1 MRSVGFATLKT
12 RKISNRELP
21 KTPTGIRGLD
31 EITYGGLPKGR
42 PSLVCG
48 SAGCGKTLLGM
59 EFLINGARIYNEPGV
74 FIAFEETPEE
84 LIANV
89 SSLGFELDRLVEK
102 KMIALDHIRV
112 ERSEIEETGEY
123 DLEGLFIRLQYAIDS
138 VGAKR
143 VVLDTLEA
151 LFAGFSNE
159 SILRSELRRL
169 FQWLK
174 SRNVTA
180 VITAERGDGTLT
192 RQGLEEYV
200 ADCVILLDNRVIDQI
215 STRRLRIV
223 KYRGSAHGSNEFP
236 FLIDEGGFSVLPITS
251 LSLDHPISSE
261 IVPSGVPDLDEM
273 LGVGGYYRGSS
284 VLVSGSAGTGKSTLA
299 ASLCRA
305 ACSAGSRCLYF
316 SFEESPNQIVRNM
329 RSVGIDLRPFVNKG
343 LLHIVSNRPAA
354 YGLERHLVSIH
365 KQISEFRPAV
375 VIIDPITSLIS
386 NADRNDVLAMSTRLV
401 DFLKSEQITGFFIS
415 LSSAGSSLEVTEISI
430 SSLMDTWLLLR
441 DIELNGERNRG
452 MYVLKS
458 RGMAHSNQ
466 IREFVLTN
474 KGIRLL
480 KVYLGSEGV
489 LTGSA
494 RVAQEEKEK
503 GAVMDRAQRSEAAA
517 AELERK
523 RMSMEARIA
532 AMRAEFEAEKLEA
545 AKLISQ
551 DEQRL
556 GRIEADRDAMAASRG
571 RNGKNGVVA
580 ASRGKNGQP
589 KTQGL

>member
-1 MRSVGFATLKT
+1 MKT
-12 RKISNRELP
+12 RKISPRELP
-21 KTPTGIRGLD
+21 KSPTGIRGLD

-48 SAGCGKTLLGM
+48 SAGCGKTLLGL
-59 EFLINGARIYNEPGV
+59 EFLINGARNYDEPGV
-74 FIAFEETPEE
+74 FMAFEETPEE

-102 KMIALDHIRV
+102 NMIALDHVRI

-151 LFAGFSNE
+151 LFAGFSSE
-159 SILRSELRRL
+159 SILRAELRRL

-174 SRNVTA
+174 ARNVTA

-215 STRRLRIV
+215 STRRLRII

-273 LGVGGYYRGSS
+273 LGVGGYYKGSS
-284 VLVSGSAGTGKSTLA
+284 VLVSGTAGTGKSTLA

-305 ACSAGSRCLYF
+305 ACSAGNRCLYF

-329 RSVGIDLRPFVNKG
+329 RSVGIDLRPYVNKG
-343 LLHIVSNRPAA
+343 LLQIVANRPAS
-354 YGLERHLVSIH
+354 YGLERHLVAIH
-365 KQISEFRPAV
+365 KQIGDLHPSV
-375 VIIDPITSLIS
+375 VIVDPITSLVS

-401 DFLKSEQITGFFIS
+401 DYLKSEQITGFFIS
-415 LSSAGSSLEVTEISI
+415 LSTQGSTLEMTEISI

-458 RGMAHSNQ
+458 RGMRHSNQ

-474 KGIRLL
+474 KGIRLM

-494 RVAQEEKEK
+494 RVAQEAKEKEV
-503 GAVMDRAQRSEAAA
+503 ALERAQRSEAAA
-517 AELERK
+517 AELEHK

-551 DEQRL
+551 DQLRL
-556 GRIEADRDAMAASRG
+556 GRIEAERAAM
-571 RNGKNGVVA
+571 A
-580 ASRGKNGQP
+580 ASRGKNGAVGASRGKNGKNGQP
-589 KTQGL
+589 RSQGI

>member
-1 MRSVGFATLKT
+1 MKT
-12 RKISNRELP
+12 RKISARELP

-48 SAGCGKTLLGM
+48 SPGCGKTLLGL
-59 EFLINGARIYNEPGV
+59 EFLINGARQYSEPGV
-74 FIAFEETPEE
+74 FMAFEETPEE

-89 SSLGFELDRLVEK
+89 SSLGFELNRLVEK
-102 KMIALDHIRV
+102 RLIALDHIRI

-123 DLEGLFIRLQYAIDS
+123 DLEGLFVRLQYAIDS

-159 SILRSELRRL
+159 SILRAELRRL

-174 SRNVTA
+174 AKNVTA
-180 VITAERGDGTLT
+180 LITAERGDGTLT

-200 ADCVILLDNRVIDQI
+200 ADCVILLDNRVIDQV

-223 KYRGSAHGSNEFP
+223 KYRGSGHGSNEFP

-273 LGVGGYYRGSS
+273 LGVGGYFRGSGI
-284 VLVSGSAGTGKSTLA
+284 LVSGTAGTGKSTLA
-299 ASLCRA
+299 ASLCLA
-305 ACSAGSRCLYF
+305 ACSAGNRCLYF
-316 SFEESPNQIVRNM
+316 SFEESPNQIMRNM
-329 RSVGIDLRPFVNKG
+329 RSVGIDLRPFVTKG
-343 LLHIVSNRPAA
+343 VLQIIANRPAI
-354 YGLERHLVSIH
+354 YGLERHLVSMH
-365 KQISEFRPAV
+365 KQISDYRPSV
-375 VIIDPITSLIS
+375 VIIDPITSLIAT
-386 NADRNDVLAMSTRLV
+386 ADRSDVLAMITRLS
-401 DFLKSEQITGFFIS
+401 DYLKSEQITGFFTS
-415 LSSAGSSLEVTEISI
+415 LSNIEGDIEKTEMSV

-452 MYVLKS
+452 IYVLKS

-466 IREFVLTN
+466 IREFVLSN
-474 KGIRLL
+474 KGIQLL
-480 KVYLGSEGV
+480 RVYLGSEGV

-494 RVAQEEKEK
+494 RVAQEAMEKE
-503 GAVMDRAQRSEAAA
+503 AAFERAQHSELTAAV
-517 AELERK
+517 LERRRK
-523 RMSMEARIA
+523 SMEAQIA
-532 AMRAEFEAEKLEA
+532 AMRAEFEAEKQEA

-551 DEQRL
+551 DRGRV
-556 GRIEADRDAMAASRG
+556 GRIETDRTAM
-571 RNGKNGVVA
+571 A

-589 KTQGL
+589 RSRGI

>member
-1 MRSVGFATLKT
+1 MKT
-12 RKISNRELP
+12 RKISARELP
-21 KTPTGIRGLD
+21 KTPTGVRGLD

-48 SAGCGKTLLGM
+48 STGCGKTLLGL
-59 EFLINGARIYNEPGV
+59 EFLINGARRYSEPGV
-74 FIAFEETPEE
+74 FMAFEETPEE

-89 SSLGFELDRLVEK
+89 SSLGFELDRLVAK
-102 KMIALDHIRV
+102 RLIVLDHIRI

-123 DLEGLFIRLQYAIDS
+123 DLEGLFVRLQYAIDS

-143 VVLDTLEA
+143 VVLDTVEA

-159 SILRSELRRL
+159 SILRAELRRL

-174 SRNVTA
+174 AKNVTA
-180 VITAERGDGTLT
+180 LITAERGDGTLT

-200 ADCVILLDNRVIDQI
+200 ADCVILLDHRVIDQV

-223 KYRGSAHGSNEFP
+223 KYRGSSHGSNEFP

-251 LSLDHPISSE
+251 LSLDHPVSSE

-273 LGVGGYYRGSS
+273 LGVGGYFRGSS
-284 VLVSGSAGTGKSTLA
+284 VLVSGTAGTGKTTLA

-305 ACSAGSRCLYF
+305 ACNAGNRCLYF
-316 SFEESPNQIVRNM
+316 SFEESPNQIMRNM
-329 RSVGIDLRPFVNKG
+329 RSVGIDLRPFVTKG
-343 LLHIVSNRPAA
+343 VLQIIANRPAI
-354 YGLERHLVSIH
+354 YGLERHLVSMH
-365 KQISEFRPAV
+365 KQISELRPSV
-375 VIIDPITSLIS
+375 VIIDPITSLIAT
-386 NADRNDVLAMSTRLV
+386 ADRSDVLAMITRLS
-401 DFLKSEQITGFFIS
+401 DYLKSEQITGFFAS
-415 LSSAGSSLEVTEISI
+415 LSDSEGNLEKTGISV

-452 MYVLKS
+452 IYVLKS

-474 KGIRLL
+474 KGIQLL
-480 KVYLGSEGV
+480 RVYLGSEGV

-494 RVAQEEKEK
+494 RVAQEAMEKE
-503 GAVMDRAQRSEAAA
+503 AAFERAQRSELTA

-523 RMSMEARIA
+523 RKSMEARIA
-532 AMRAEFEAEKLEA
+532 AMRAEFEAEKREV
-545 AKLISQ
+545 AKVISQ
-551 DEQRL
+551 DEGRV
-556 GRIEADRDAMAASRG
+556 GRIETDRTAM
-571 RNGKNGVVA
+571 A

-589 KTQGL
+589 RSRGI

>member
-1 MRSVGFATLKT
+1 MKT
-12 RKISNRELP
+12 RKISARELP

-48 SAGCGKTLLGM
+48 STGCGKTLLGL
-59 EFLINGARIYNEPGV
+59 EFLINGARRYSEPGV
-74 FIAFEETPEE
+74 FMAFEETPEE

-89 SSLGFELDRLVEK
+89 SSLGFELDRLVAK
-102 KMIALDHIRV
+102 RLIVLDHIRI

-123 DLEGLFIRLQYAIDS
+123 DLEGLFVRLQYAIDS

-143 VVLDTLEA
+143 VVLDTVEA

-159 SILRSELRRL
+159 SILRAELRRL

-174 SRNVTA
+174 AKNVTA
-180 VITAERGDGTLT
+180 LITAERGDGTLT

-200 ADCVILLDNRVIDQI
+200 ADCVILLDHRVIDQV

-223 KYRGSAHGSNEFP
+223 KYRGSSHGSNEFP

-251 LSLDHPISSE
+251 LSLDHLVSSE

-273 LGVGGYYRGSS
+273 LGVGGYFRGSS
-284 VLVSGSAGTGKSTLA
+284 VLVSGTAGTGKTTLA

-305 ACSAGSRCLYF
+305 ACNAGNRCLYF
-316 SFEESPNQIVRNM
+316 SFEESPNQIMRNM
-329 RSVGIDLRPFVNKG
+329 RSVGIDLRPFVTKG
-343 LLHIVSNRPAA
+343 VLQIIANRPAI
-354 YGLERHLVSIH
+354 YGLERHLVSMH
-365 KQISEFRPAV
+365 KQISELRPSV
-375 VIIDPITSLIS
+375 VIIDPITSLIAT
-386 NADRNDVLAMSTRLV
+386 ADRSDVLAMITRLS
-401 DFLKSEQITGFFIS
+401 DYLKSEQITGFFAS
-415 LSSAGSSLEVTEISI
+415 LSDSEGNLEKTGISV

-452 MYVLKS
+452 IYVLKS

-474 KGIRLL
+474 KGIQLL
-480 KVYLGSEGV
+480 RVYLGSEGV

-494 RVAQEEKEK
+494 RVAQEAMEKE
-503 GAVMDRAQRSEAAA
+503 AAFERAQRSELTA

-523 RMSMEARIA
+523 RKSMEARIA
-532 AMRAEFEAEKLEA
+532 AMRAEFEAEKREV
-545 AKLISQ
+545 AKVISQ
-551 DEQRL
+551 DEGRV
-556 GRIEADRDAMAASRG
+556 GRIETDRTAM
-571 RNGKNGVVA
+571 A

-589 KTQGL
+589 RSRGI

>member
-1 MRSVGFATLKT
+1 MTPFTQ
-12 RKISNRELP
+12 ELP
-21 KTPTGIRGLD
+21 KAPTGVQGLD
-31 EITYGGLPKGR
+31 EITNGGLPRGR
-42 PSLVCG
+42 PTLICG
-48 SAGCGKTLLGM
+48 GAGSGKTLLAAS
-59 EFLINGARIYNEPGV
+59 FLVNGVEQFGEPGV
-74 FIAFEETPEE
+74 LMTFEESSEE
-84 LIANV
+84 LA
-89 SSLGFELDRLVEK
+89 SDLGSLGFDLPKLTAEGQLIVDYV
-102 KMIALDHIRV
+102 RV

-236 FLIDEGGFSVLPITS
+236 FLIDDGGFSVLPITS

-284 VLVSGSAGTGKSTLA
+284 VLVSGTAGTGKSTLA

-305 ACSAGSRCLYF
+305 ACGAGNRCLYF

-329 RSVGIDLRPFVNKG
+329 RSVGIDLRKM
-343 LLHIVSNRPAA
+343 
-354 YGLERHLVSIH
+354 
-365 KQISEFRPAV
+365 
-375 VIIDPITSLIS
+375 IS
-386 NADRNDVLAMSTRLV
+386 N
-401 DFLKSEQITGFFIS
+401 
-415 LSSAGSSLEVTEISI
+415 
-430 SSLMDTWLLLR
+430 
-441 DIELNGERNRG
+441 LN
-452 MYVLKS
+452 
-458 RGMAHSNQ
+458 H
-466 IREFVLTN
+466 F
-474 KGIRLL
+474 
-480 KVYLGSEGV
+480 
-489 LTGSA
+489 
-494 RVAQEEKEK
+494 
-503 GAVMDRAQRSEAAA
+503 
-517 AELERK
+517 
-523 RMSMEARIA
+523 RI
-532 AMRAEFEAEKLEA
+532 
-545 AKLISQ
+545 
-551 DEQRL
+551 
-556 GRIEADRDAMAASRG
+556 
-571 RNGKNGVVA
+571 
-580 ASRGKNGQP
+580 
-589 KTQGL
+589 

>member
-1 MRSVGFATLKT
+1 VKT
-12 RKISNRELP
+12 RKISARELP

-31 EITYGGLPKGR
+31 EITCGGLPKGR

-48 SAGCGKTLLGM
+48 SPGCGKTLLGL
-59 EFLINGARIYNEPGV
+59 EFLINGARQYSEPGV
-74 FIAFEETPEE
+74 FMAFEETPEE

-89 SSLGFELDRLVEK
+89 SSLGFELNRLVEK
-102 KMIALDHIRV
+102 RLIALDHIRI
-112 ERSEIEETGEY
+112 ERSEIQETGEY
-123 DLEGLFIRLQYAIDS
+123 DLEGLFVRLQYAIDS

-159 SILRSELRRL
+159 AILRAELRRL

-174 SRNVTA
+174 AKNVTA
-180 VITAERGDGTLT
+180 LITAERGDGTLT

-200 ADCVILLDNRVIDQI
+200 ADCVILLDNRVIDQV

-223 KYRGSAHGSNEFP
+223 KYRGSGHGSNEFP

-251 LSLDHPISSE
+251 LSLDHPVSSE

-273 LGVGGYYRGSS
+273 LGVGGYFRGSGI
-284 VLVSGSAGTGKSTLA
+284 LVSGTAGTGKTTLA

-305 ACSAGSRCLYF
+305 ACSAGNRCLYF
-316 SFEESPNQIVRNM
+316 SFEESPNQIIRNM
-329 RSVGIDLRPFVNKG
+329 RSVGIDLRPFVTKG
-343 LLHIVSNRPAA
+343 LLQIIANRPAI
-354 YGLERHLVSIH
+354 YGLERHLVSMH
-365 KQISEFRPAV
+365 KQISELRPSV
-375 VIIDPITSLIS
+375 VIIDPITSLITT
-386 NADRNDVLAMSTRLV
+386 ADRSDVLAMIMRLS
-401 DFLKSEQITGFFIS
+401 DYLKSEQITGFFAS
-415 LSSAGSSLEVTEISI
+415 LSDSEGNLEKTEISV

-452 MYVLKS
+452 IYVLKS

-474 KGIRLL
+474 KGIQLL
-480 KVYLGSEGV
+480 RVYLGSEGV

-494 RVAQEEKEK
+494 RVAQEAMEKE
-503 GAVMDRAQRSEAAA
+503 AAFERAQRSELTA

-523 RMSMEARIA
+523 RKSMEARIA
-532 AMRAEFEAEKLEA
+532 AMRAEFEAEKQEV
-545 AKLISQ
+545 AKVISQ
-551 DEQRL
+551 DEGRV
-556 GRIEADRDAMAASRG
+556 GRIETDRTAM
-571 RNGKNGVVA
+571 A

-589 KTQGL
+589 RSRGI

>member
-1 MRSVGFATLKT
+1 MKT
-12 RKISNRELP
+12 RKNSARELP

-31 EITYGGLPKGR
+31 DITYGGLPTGR
-42 PSLVCG
+42 PTLVCG
-48 SAGCGKTLLGM
+48 GAGCGKTLLGL
-59 EFLINGARIYNEPGV
+59 EFLINGARNYSEPGV

-84 LIANV
+84 LVANV
-89 SSLGFELDRLVEK
+89 SSLGFELNRLIDK
-102 KMIALDHIRV
+102 RMIALDHLRI

-123 DLEGLFIRLQYAIDS
+123 DLEGLFIRLQYAIDL

-143 VVLDTLEA
+143 VVLDTLES
-151 LFAGFSNE
+151 LFAGFSNA

-174 SRNVTA
+174 SKGVTA
-180 VITAERGDGTLT
+180 VVTAERGDGTLT

-200 ADCVILLDNRVIDQI
+200 ADCVILLDHRVIDQI
-215 STRRLRIV
+215 STRRLRII

-251 LSLDHPISSE
+251 LSLDHQVSGE
-261 IVPSGVPDLDEM
+261 IVPSGVRDLDEM
-273 LGVGGYYRGSS
+273 LGVGGYFKGSS
-284 VLVSGSAGTGKSTLA
+284 VLVSGTAGTGKSTLA

-305 ACSAGSRCLYF
+305 TCSAGGRCLYF
-316 SFEESPNQIVRNM
+316 SFEESPSQIVRNM

-343 LLHIVSNRPAA
+343 LLQIIANRPAI

-365 KQISEFRPAV
+365 KQISAFRPAV
-375 VIIDPITSLIS
+375 VVIDPISSLIS
-386 NADRNDVLAMSTRLV
+386 SADRGDVLAMTTRLI
-401 DFLKSEQITGFFIS
+401 DFLKAGQITGFFIS
-415 LSSAGSSLEVTEISI
+415 LSNVDGNLEKTEISI

-441 DIELNGERNRG
+441 DIEINGERNRG

-494 RVAQEEKEK
+494 RVAQEAKEKE
-503 GAVMDRAQRSEAAA
+503 AALERSQRSELAA

-523 RMSMEARIA
+523 RKSMEARIT
-532 AMRAEFEAEKLEA
+532 AMRAEFEAEKQEA
-545 AKLISQ
+545 AKLSSQ
-551 DEQRL
+551 DQMRA
-556 GRIEADRDAMAASRG
+556 GRIDADRAAM
-571 RNGKNGVVA
+571 A
-580 ASRGKNGQP
+580 ASRGKNGQ
-589 KTQGL
+589 QRSRDI

>member
-1 MRSVGFATLKT
+1 MKT
-12 RKISNRELP
+12 RKISSRELP
-21 KTPTGIRGLD
+21 KSPTGIRGLD

-42 PSLVCG
+42 PSLVAG
-48 SAGCGKTLLGM
+48 GAGCGKTLLGL
-59 EFLINGARIYNEPGV
+59 EFLINGARNYKEPGV
-74 FIAFEETPEE
+74 FMAFEETPEE

-102 KMIALDHIRV
+102 KMIALDHVRV

-138 VGAKR
+138 IGAKR
-143 VVLDTLEA
+143 VVLDTLES
-151 LFAGFSNE
+151 LFSGFSSE
-159 SILRSELRRL
+159 SILRAELRRL

-174 SRNVTA
+174 ARNVTA

-200 ADCVILLDNRVIDQI
+200 ADCVILLDNRVIDQT

-251 LSLDHPISSE
+251 LSLDHPVSSE

-273 LGVGGYYRGSS
+273 LGVGGYFKGSS
-284 VLVSGSAGTGKSTLA
+284 VLVSGTAGTGKSTLA

-305 ACSAGSRCLYF
+305 ACTAGNRCLYF

-343 LLHIVSNRPAA
+343 LLQIVANRPAVF
-354 YGLERHLVSIH
+354 GLEMHLVSMH
-365 KQISEFRPAV
+365 KQISELKPAV
-375 VIIDPITSLIS
+375 VIMDPITSLIS
-386 NADRNDVLAMSTRLV
+386 TAGRDDVLAMITRMV
-401 DFLKSEQITGFFIS
+401 DYLKSDQITGFFAS
-415 LSSAGSSLEVTEISI
+415 LSDTEGSLEKTDVGV

-452 MYVLKS
+452 IYVLKS

-480 KVYLGSEGV
+480 KVYLGGERV

-494 RVAQEEKEK
+494 RVAQEAKEK
-503 GAVMDRAQRSEAAA
+503 AEALERAQRSELTTV
-517 AELERK
+517 ELERK
-523 RMSMEARIA
+523 RKSMEAKIV
-532 AMRAEFEAEKLEA
+532 AMRAEFEAEKQEA
-545 AKLISQ
+545 AKLILQ
-551 DEQRL
+551 DERRL
-556 GRIEADRDAMAASRG
+556 GRLEADRIAM
-571 RNGKNGVVA
+571 A
-580 ASRGKNGQP
+580 ASRGKNGQLAVNRV
-589 KTQGL
+589 KNGKNGQARSQRL

>member
-1 MRSVGFATLKT
+1 
-12 RKISNRELP
+12 
-21 KTPTGIRGLD
+21 
-31 EITYGGLPKGR
+31 
-42 PSLVCG
+42 
-48 SAGCGKTLLGM
+48 
-59 EFLINGARIYNEPGV
+59 
-74 FIAFEETPEE
+74 
-84 LIANV
+84 
-89 SSLGFELDRLVEK
+89 
-102 KMIALDHIRV
+102 
-112 ERSEIEETGEY
+112 
-123 DLEGLFIRLQYAIDS
+123 
-138 VGAKR
+138 
-143 VVLDTLEA
+143 
-151 LFAGFSNE
+151 
-159 SILRSELRRL
+159 
-169 FQWLK
+169 
-174 SRNVTA
+174 
-180 VITAERGDGTLT
+180 
-192 RQGLEEYV
+192 
-200 ADCVILLDNRVIDQI
+200 
-215 STRRLRIV
+215 
-223 KYRGSAHGSNEFP
+223 
-236 FLIDEGGFSVLPITS
+236 
-251 LSLDHPISSE
+251 
-261 IVPSGVPDLDEM
+261 
-273 LGVGGYYRGSS
+273 
-284 VLVSGSAGTGKSTLA
+284 VLVSGTAGTGKSTLA

-305 ACSAGSRCLYF
+305 ACSAGNRCLYF

-343 LLHIVSNRPAA
+343 LLHVVSNRPAA

-401 DFLKSEQITGFFIS
+401 DYLKSEQITGFFIS
-415 LSSAGSSLEVTEISI
+415 LSTAGSSLELTEISI

-494 RVAQEEKEK
+494 RVAQEAKEK
-503 GAVMDRAQRSEAAA
+503 GAIMERAQRSEAAA

-580 ASRGKNGQP
+580 AGRGKNGQP
-589 KTQGL
+589 KPQGL

>member
-1 MRSVGFATLKT
+1 MKT
-12 RKISNRELP
+12 RKISPRDLP
-21 KTPTGIRGLD
+21 KSPTGIRGLD

-48 SAGCGKTLLGM
+48 SAGCGKTLLGL
-59 EFLINGARIYNEPGV
+59 EFLINGARNYNEPGV
-74 FIAFEETPEE
+74 FMAFEETPEE

-102 KMIALDHIRV
+102 NMIALDHVRI

-151 LFAGFSNE
+151 LFAGFSSE
-159 SILRSELRRL
+159 SILRAELRRL

-174 SRNVTA
+174 ARNVTA

-215 STRRLRIV
+215 STRRLRII

-273 LGVGGYYRGSS
+273 LGVGGYYKGSS
-284 VLVSGSAGTGKSTLA
+284 VLVSGTAGTGKSTLA

-305 ACSAGSRCLYF
+305 ACSAGNRCLYF

-329 RSVGIDLRPFVNKG
+329 RSVGIDLRPYVNKG
-343 LLHIVSNRPAA
+343 LLQIVANRPAA
-354 YGLERHLVSIH
+354 YGLERHLVAIH
-365 KQISEFRPAV
+365 KQIGDLHPSV
-375 VIIDPITSLIS
+375 VIVDPITSLVS

-401 DFLKSEQITGFFIS
+401 DYLKSEQITGFFIS
-415 LSSAGSSLEVTEISI
+415 LSTQGSTLEMTEISI

-458 RGMAHSNQ
+458 RGMRHSNQ

-474 KGIRLL
+474 KGIRLM

-494 RVAQEEKEK
+494 RVAQEAKEKE
-503 GAVMDRAQRSEAAA
+503 AALERAQRSEAAA
-517 AELERK
+517 AELEHK

-551 DEQRL
+551 DQLRL
-556 GRIEADRDAMAASRG
+556 GRIEAERAAM
-571 RNGKNGVVA
+571 A
-580 ASRGKNGQP
+580 ASRGKNGAVGASRGKNGKNGQP
-589 KTQGL
+589 RSQGI

>member
-1 MRSVGFATLKT
+1 MKT
-12 RKISNRELP
+12 RKISTRELP

-48 SAGCGKTLLGM
+48 SAGCGKTLLGL
-59 EFLINGARIYNEPGV
+59 EFLINGARQYSEPGV

-89 SSLGFELDRLVEK
+89 SSLGFELDRLVAK
-102 KMIALDHIRV
+102 RLIALDHIRI

-123 DLEGLFIRLQYAIDS
+123 DLEGLFVRLQYAIDS

-143 VVLDTLEA
+143 VVLDTLES
-151 LFAGFSNE
+151 LFAGFSND
-159 SILRSELRRL
+159 SILRAELRRL

-174 SRNVTA
+174 AKGVTA
-180 VITAERGDGTLT
+180 LVTAERGDGKLT

-200 ADCVILLDNRVIDQI
+200 ADCVILLDHRVIDQV

-251 LSLDHPISSE
+251 LSLDHPVSSE

-273 LGVGGYYRGSS
+273 LGVGGYFRGSS
-284 VLVSGSAGTGKSTLA
+284 VLVSGTAGTGKSTLA

-305 ACSAGSRCLYF
+305 ECSAGKRCLYF
-316 SFEESPNQIVRNM
+316 SFEESRNQIVRNM
-329 RSVGIDLRPFVNKG
+329 RSVGIDLRTFVSKG
-343 LLHIVSNRPAA
+343 LLQIVANRPAT
-354 YGLERHLVSIH
+354 YGLERHLVSIY
-365 KQISEFRPAV
+365 KQISDFRPSV
-375 VIIDPITSLIS
+375 VIVDPISSLIS
-386 NADRNDVLAMSTRLV
+386 TAEHNDVLAMTTRLI
-401 DFLKSEQITGFFIS
+401 DYLKSEQITGFFIS
-415 LSSAGSSLEVTEISI
+415 LSDAQGNLEKTELAV

-441 DIELNGERNRG
+441 DIEVNGERNRG
-452 MYVLKS
+452 IYVLKS

-494 RVAQEEKEK
+494 RVAQEAREKEAAF
-503 GAVMDRAQRSEAAA
+503 GRVQRSEVNA

-523 RMSMEARIA
+523 HKSMEAKIA
-532 AMRAEFEAEKLEA
+532 AMRAEFEAEKQEVS
-545 AKLISQ
+545 KLISQ
-551 DEQRL
+551 DAGRT
-556 GRIEADRDAMAASRG
+556 GRIASERSAM
-571 RNGKNGVVA
+571 A

-589 KTQGL
+589 RSRGI

>member
-1 MRSVGFATLKT
+1 
-12 RKISNRELP
+12 
-21 KTPTGIRGLD
+21 
-31 EITYGGLPKGR
+31 
-42 PSLVCG
+42 
-48 SAGCGKTLLGM
+48 
-59 EFLINGARIYNEPGV
+59 
-74 FIAFEETPEE
+74 
-84 LIANV
+84 
-89 SSLGFELDRLVEK
+89 
-102 KMIALDHIRV
+102 
-112 ERSEIEETGEY
+112 
-123 DLEGLFIRLQYAIDS
+123 
-138 VGAKR
+138 
-143 VVLDTLEA
+143 
-151 LFAGFSNE
+151 
-159 SILRSELRRL
+159 
-169 FQWLK
+169 
-174 SRNVTA
+174 
-180 VITAERGDGTLT
+180 
-192 RQGLEEYV
+192 
-200 ADCVILLDNRVIDQI
+200 VILLDNRVIDQI

-401 DFLKSEQITGFFIS
+401 DYLKSEQITGFFIS
-415 LSSAGSSLEVTEISI
+415 LSTAGSSLELTEISI

-494 RVAQEEKEK
+494 RVAQEAKEK
-503 GAVMDRAQRSEAAA
+503 GAIMERAQRSEAAA

-580 ASRGKNGQP
+580 AGRGKNGQP
-589 KTQGL
+589 KPQGL

>member
-1 MRSVGFATLKT
+1 MKT
-12 RKISNRELP
+12 RKISARELP
-21 KTPTGIRGLD
+21 KTPTGVRGLD

-48 SAGCGKTLLGM
+48 STGCGKTLLGL
-59 EFLINGARIYNEPGV
+59 EFLINGARRYSEPGV
-74 FIAFEETPEE
+74 FMAFEETPEE

-89 SSLGFELDRLVEK
+89 SSLGFELDRLVAK
-102 KMIALDHIRV
+102 RLIVLDHIRI

-123 DLEGLFIRLQYAIDS
+123 DLEGLFVRLQYAIDS

-143 VVLDTLEA
+143 VVLDTVEA

-159 SILRSELRRL
+159 SILRAELRRL

-174 SRNVTA
+174 AKNVTA
-180 VITAERGDGTLT
+180 LITAERGDGTLT

-200 ADCVILLDNRVIDQI
+200 ADCVILLDHRVIDQV

-223 KYRGSAHGSNEFP
+223 KYRGSSHGSNEFP

-251 LSLDHPISSE
+251 LSLDHPVSSE

-273 LGVGGYYRGSS
+273 LGVGGYFRGSS
-284 VLVSGSAGTGKSTLA
+284 VLVSGTAGTGKTTLA

-305 ACSAGSRCLYF
+305 ACNAGNRCLYF
-316 SFEESPNQIVRNM
+316 SFEESPNQIMRNM
-329 RSVGIDLRPFVNKG
+329 RSVGIDLRPFVTKG
-343 LLHIVSNRPAA
+343 VLQIIANRPAI
-354 YGLERHLVSIH
+354 YGLERHLVSMH
-365 KQISEFRPAV
+365 KQISELRPSV
-375 VIIDPITSLIS
+375 VIIDPITSLIAT
-386 NADRNDVLAMSTRLV
+386 ADRSDVLAMITRLS
-401 DFLKSEQITGFFIS
+401 DYLKSEQITGFFAS
-415 LSSAGSSLEVTEISI
+415 LSDSEGNLEKTGISV

-452 MYVLKS
+452 IYVLKS

-474 KGIRLL
+474 KGIQLL
-480 KVYLGSEGV
+480 RVYLGSEGV

-494 RVAQEEKEK
+494 RVAQEAMEKE
-503 GAVMDRAQRSEAAA
+503 AAFERAQRSELTA

-523 RMSMEARIA
+523 RKSMEARIA
-532 AMRAEFEAEKLEA
+532 AMRAEFEAEKQEV
-545 AKLISQ
+545 AKVISQ
-551 DEQRL
+551 DEGRV
-556 GRIEADRDAMAASRG
+556 GRIETDRTAM
-571 RNGKNGVVA
+571 A

-589 KTQGL
+589 RSRGI

>member
-1 MRSVGFATLKT
+1 VKT
-12 RKISNRELP
+12 RKISARELP
-21 KTPTGIRGLD
+21 KTPTGVRGLD

-48 SAGCGKTLLGM
+48 STGCGKTLLGL
-59 EFLINGARIYNEPGV
+59 EFLINGARRYSEPGV
-74 FIAFEETPEE
+74 FMAFEETPEE

-89 SSLGFELDRLVEK
+89 SSLGFELDRLVAK
-102 KMIALDHIRV
+102 RLIVLDHIRI

-123 DLEGLFIRLQYAIDS
+123 DLEGLFVRLQYAIDS

-143 VVLDTLEA
+143 VVLDTVEA

-159 SILRSELRRL
+159 SILRAELRRL

-174 SRNVTA
+174 AKNVTA
-180 VITAERGDGTLT
+180 LITAERGDGTLT

-200 ADCVILLDNRVIDQI
+200 ADCVILLDHRVIDQV

-223 KYRGSAHGSNEFP
+223 KYRGSSHGSNEFP

-251 LSLDHPISSE
+251 LSLDHPVSSE

-273 LGVGGYYRGSS
+273 LGVGGYFRGSS
-284 VLVSGSAGTGKSTLA
+284 VLVSGTAGTGKTTLA

-305 ACSAGSRCLYF
+305 ACNAGNRCLYF
-316 SFEESPNQIVRNM
+316 SFEESPNQIMRNM
-329 RSVGIDLRPFVNKG
+329 RSVGIDLRPFVTKG
-343 LLHIVSNRPAA
+343 VLQIIANRPAI
-354 YGLERHLVSIH
+354 YGLERHLVSMH
-365 KQISEFRPAV
+365 KQISELRPSV
-375 VIIDPITSLIS
+375 VIIDPITSLIAT
-386 NADRNDVLAMSTRLV
+386 ADRSDVLAMITRLS
-401 DFLKSEQITGFFIS
+401 DYLKSEQITGFFAS
-415 LSSAGSSLEVTEISI
+415 LSDSEGNLEKTGISV

-452 MYVLKS
+452 IYVLKS

-474 KGIRLL
+474 KGIQLL
-480 KVYLGSEGV
+480 RVYLGSEGV

-494 RVAQEEKEK
+494 RVAQEAMEKE
-503 GAVMDRAQRSEAAA
+503 AAFERAQRSELTA

-523 RMSMEARIA
+523 RKSMEARIA
-532 AMRAEFEAEKLEA
+532 AMRAEFEAEKREV
-545 AKLISQ
+545 AKVISQ
-551 DEQRL
+551 DEGRV
-556 GRIEADRDAMAASRG
+556 GRIETDRTAM
-571 RNGKNGVVA
+571 A

-589 KTQGL
+589 RSRGI

>member
-1 MRSVGFATLKT
+1 MKT
-12 RKISNRELP
+12 RKISSRELP
-21 KTPTGIRGLD
+21 KSPTGIRGLD
-31 EITYGGLPKGR
+31 EITNGGLPKGR

-48 SAGCGKTLLGM
+48 GAGCGKTLLGM
-59 EFLINGARIYNEPGV
+59 EFLIKGARNYNEPGV
-74 FIAFEETPEE
+74 FIAFEETPDE

-123 DLEGLFIRLQYAIDS
+123 DLEGLFIRLQYAIES

-151 LFAGFSNE
+151 LFSGFSSE
-159 SILRSELRRL
+159 SILRAELRRL

-174 SRNVTA
+174 ARNVTA

-200 ADCVILLDNRVIDQI
+200 ADCVILLDNRVSDQV

-236 FLIDEGGFSVLPITS
+236 FLIDDGGFSVLPITS
-251 LSLDHPISSE
+251 LSLNHPVSSE

-273 LGVGGYYRGSS
+273 LGVGGYFKGSS
-284 VLVSGSAGTGKSTLA
+284 VLVSGTAGTGKSTLA

-305 ACSAGSRCLYF
+305 ACSAGNRCLYF

-343 LLHIVSNRPAA
+343 LLQIVANRPAV
-354 YGLERHLVSIH
+354 YGLEMHLVSMH
-365 KQISEFRPAV
+365 KQIAELKPAV
-375 VIIDPITSLIS
+375 VIMDPITSLIS
-386 NADRNDVLAMSTRLV
+386 TAGRDDVLAMITRMV
-401 DFLKSEQITGFFIS
+401 DYLKSDQITGFFAS
-415 LSSAGSSLEVTEISI
+415 LSDTEGSLEKTDVGV

-441 DIELNGERNRG
+441 DIEFNGERNRG
-452 MYVLKS
+452 IYVLKS

-474 KGIRLL
+474 KGIRLV
-480 KVYLGSEGV
+480 KVYLGGERV
-489 LTGSA
+489 LIGSA
-494 RVAQEEKEK
+494 RVTQEAKEK
-503 GAVMDRAQRSEAAA
+503 AEALERAQRSELAAV
-517 AELERK
+517 ELQRK
-523 RMSMEARIA
+523 RKSMEAKIA
-532 AMRAEFEAEKLEA
+532 AMRAEFEAEKQEA
-545 AKLISQ
+545 AKLLSQ

-556 GRIEADRDAMAASRG
+556 GRIEAERAEMALSR
-571 RNGKNGVVA
+571 GKNGAVA
-580 ASRGKNGQP
+580 ASRGKNGKNGQARS
-589 KTQGL
+589 QGL